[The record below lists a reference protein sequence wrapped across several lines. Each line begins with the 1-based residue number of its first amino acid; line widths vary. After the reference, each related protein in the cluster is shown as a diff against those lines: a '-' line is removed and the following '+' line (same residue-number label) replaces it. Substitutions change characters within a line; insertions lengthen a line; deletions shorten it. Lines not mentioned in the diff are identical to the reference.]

1 MDQNIFIYLDIK
13 LITNLFFLIAIND
26 VLLFQKTPKVDFVS
40 INPLA
45 DPNFDF
51 YDQRLLDIV
60 SHGDPTACE
69 FFRLLALCHT
79 VMAEEKGQFYQVENN
94 ILF

>member
-1 MDQNIFIYLDIK
+1 MDQNIAIYLNIDNK
-13 LITNLFFLIAIND
+13 LMFI
-26 VLLFQKTPKVDFVS
+26 FQKTPKVDFLS

-79 VMAEEKGQFYQVENN
+79 VMAEEKGKSYYLVENKM
-94 ILF
+94 LF